1 MDYYSK
7 YSKYSGFFKRFV
19 ISLNCFLSGA
29 TFMDS
34 QSDFMKKVDG
44 IRLAEKEAENIVKS
58 SEQKAE
64 KIIQDTRDSI
74 TSLKTKNNE
83 EIVKLKNDILI
94 QSKKAIE
101 SQVQNLIK
109 KEQEKISKISKLCID
124 KKQASTL
131 VAWFLDSV

>member
-1 MDYYSK
+1 
-7 YSKYSGFFKRFV
+7 
-19 ISLNCFLSGA
+19 
-29 TFMDS
+29 MDS